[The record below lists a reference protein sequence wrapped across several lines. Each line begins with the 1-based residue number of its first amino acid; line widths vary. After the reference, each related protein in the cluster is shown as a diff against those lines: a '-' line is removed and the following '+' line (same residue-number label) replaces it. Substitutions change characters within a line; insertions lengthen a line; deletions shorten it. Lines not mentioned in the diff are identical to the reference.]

1 MANILII
8 DDDAALCET
17 MERVVARA
25 GHAGQSIGTL
35 KQGLERVRSDMFDV
49 VFLDVRLPDGN
60 GLDVLPDIIQSPHA
74 PEVIVLTGKGDPEG
88 AEMAIAGGVVD
99 YLVKPSSIQNTLE
112 VLERALKYRQEK
124 SESSPL
130 GVLNLDGVVG
140 VSPSMR
146 ACIEHLGRASLS
158 NSNVL
163 ITGETGTGKELIART
178 IHANHRRAKESF
190 VVVDCA
196 ALTETLVESAL
207 FGHKKG
213 SFTGADR
220 DYLGLV
226 RMADKGTLFLDEV
239 GEMSLSIQKVFLR
252 VLQER
257 RFRPVGDLRE
267 VTSDFRLIAATN
279 RDLAAM
285 VEDGRFRQDLYFR
298 LKTVALELPP
308 LRERG
313 GDVKIL
319 AMYRLNALCEE
330 YGLPVKGFDPAFFD
344 ILMAYNWPGNI
355 RELFSV
361 LETAFIAAGDAK
373 ALHPM
378 HLPRDVRIAVT
389 KASLG
394 IPKEGVGNVSKASM
408 LNRNE
413 ETQAVPA
420 EEHSR
425 AAQNQSVEPT
435 SNDTTPT
442 PEEDAPTAT
451 PTSARSICAEDA
463 VQRHVRLKAYKDEM
477 ERDYL
482 RSLLSSCNG
491 DTDTMIQIADVSKSH
506 LYALLKKHDLS
517 MKGPW

>member
-8 DDDAALCET
+8 DDDPALCET

-25 GHAGQSIGTL
+25 GHTGHSAGTL
-35 KQGLERVRSDMFDV
+35 KQGVSRVANEVFDV

-60 GLDVLPDIIQSPHA
+60 GLDALPDIIQSGDS
-74 PEVIVLTGKGDPEG
+74 PEVIILTGKGDPEG
-88 AEMAIAGGVVD
+88 AEMAIEGGVVD
-99 YLVKPSSIQNTLE
+99 YLVKPSSIQNTLG

-124 SESSPL
+124 QEASRPAL
-130 GVLNLDGVVG
+130 LNLGGVVG
-140 VSPSMR
+140 VSPRMR
-146 ACIEHLGRASLS
+146 ACFELLGRASSS

-178 IHANHRRAKESF
+178 IHANHRRSNEPF

-196 ALTETLVESAL
+196 ALTETLVESSL

-239 GEMSLSIQKVFLR
+239 GEMSLTIQKVFLR

-279 RDLAAM
+279 RDLGVM
-285 VEDGRFRQDLYFR
+285 VEDGRFRRDLYFR
-298 LKTVALELPP
+298 LKTIALELPP

-313 GDVKIL
+313 GDIKIL
-319 AMYRLNALCEE
+319 SMYRLNALCEE
-330 YGLPVKGFDPAFFD
+330 YGLPAKGFDPAFFD
-344 ILMAYNWPGNI
+344 MLMAYNWSGNV

-394 IPKEGVGNVSKASM
+394 TRVDASSSGKDD
-408 LNRNE
+408 E
-413 ETQAVPA
+413 PEA
-420 EEHSR
+420 
-425 AAQNQSVEPT
+425 SVVAPT
-435 SNDTTPT
+435 SPNSSTEPASSEEE
-442 PEEDAPTAT
+442 PESTAT
-451 PTSARSICAEDA
+451 PTSARCICAVDA
-463 VQRHVRLKAYKDEM
+463 VNRHVALKPFKEEM

-482 RSLLSSCNG
+482 RALLSSTNG
-491 DTDTMIQIADVSKSH
+491 DVDCMVDIADVSKSH
-506 LYALLKKHDLS
+506 LYALLKKNDLS